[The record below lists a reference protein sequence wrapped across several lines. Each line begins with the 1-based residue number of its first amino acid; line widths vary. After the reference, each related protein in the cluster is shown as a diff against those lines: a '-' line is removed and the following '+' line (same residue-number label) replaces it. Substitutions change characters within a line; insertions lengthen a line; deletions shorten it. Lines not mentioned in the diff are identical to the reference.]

1 MADKMCE
8 NNQVT
13 IMGEIVSDFRIVTR
27 YMGKDFIWW
36 KYLSTACPVSSI
48 IFR

>member
-13 IMGEIVSDFRIVTR
+13 IMGEIVSDCNLTE
-27 YMGKDFIWW
+27 
-36 KYLSTACPVSSI
+36 YLTKRT
-48 IFR
+48 F